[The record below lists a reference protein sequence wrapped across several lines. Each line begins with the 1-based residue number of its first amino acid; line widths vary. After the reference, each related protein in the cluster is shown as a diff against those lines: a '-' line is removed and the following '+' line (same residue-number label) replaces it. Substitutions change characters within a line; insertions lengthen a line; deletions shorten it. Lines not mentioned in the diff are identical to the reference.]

1 MKINR
6 NEKWAMVDDYYLIS
20 NLGRWFSL
28 KTLKII
34 KQNKNNC
41 GYLRINMPASK
52 PLLGR
57 THYFTHIKVVEM
69 FGDCKGNHIPPG
81 AKTLTELGLS
91 IDHIDGNKSN
101 NKQSNLELVSHSENC
116 LRKFH
121 KPADNSIV
129 KVQQK
134 DLKELEQFF

>member
-6 NEKWAMVDDYYLIS
+6 NEKWAMVDDYYLVS
-20 NLGRWFSL
+20 NMGRWFSL
-28 KTLKII
+28 KTLKIVR
-34 KQNKNNC
+34 QNKNNC
-41 GYLRINMPASK
+41 GYFRLNLQQSGE
-52 PLLGR
+52 GR
-57 THYFTHIKVVEM
+57 ALYFTHIKVVEM

-101 NKQSNLELVSHSENC
+101 NKQSNLELVTHKENC
-116 LRKFH
+116 YRRYH

>member
-6 NEKWAMVDDYYLIS
+6 NEKWAMVDDYYLVS
-20 NLGRWFSL
+20 NMGRWFSL
-28 KTLKII
+28 KTLKIVR
-34 KQNKNNC
+34 QNKNNC
-41 GYLRINMPASK
+41 GYFRLNLQQSGE
-52 PLLGR
+52 GR
-57 THYFTHIKVVEM
+57 ALYFTHIKVVEM

-81 AKTLTELGLS
+81 AKSLFELRLS

-101 NKQSNLELVSHSENC
+101 NKQSNLELVTHSENC

-121 KPADNSIV
+121 KQTDNSVV
-129 KVQQK
+129 KAKQK